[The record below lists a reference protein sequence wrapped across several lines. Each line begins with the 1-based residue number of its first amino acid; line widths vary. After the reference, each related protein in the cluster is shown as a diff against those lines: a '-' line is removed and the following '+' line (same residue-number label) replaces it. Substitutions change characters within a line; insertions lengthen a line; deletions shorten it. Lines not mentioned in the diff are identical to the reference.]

1 MSGKVII
8 RSIMGLVVGSMG
20 GCVGG
25 CLPAVILEASTPKT
39 NAFMHHDFPVIL
51 IYGGILTGA
60 IIGFYNPIR
69 KEAKEKDEA
78 REKQQRWDAEWK
90 AQKEAEEL
98 KNREN
103 EKTQLKK
110 MREELSSLS
119 STSHET
125 FLRIPKLV
133 HTANHHLNRA
143 EEEFSEGAFAPF
155 WDEVEIATKK
165 LAEYKNQIELIN
177 YYAKKHREVYD
188 CYVEK
193 YRCVSDNVDELV
205 PQFNLPIAELIDARP
220 SAARLAAIVRKAQK
234 NFEFS
239 TIYEQRKTNKLLV
252 SGFSTLASAIYSIGD
267 AITSSLNDLSKNLEF
282 HFDELLEA
290 SNDQKELLEAHS
302 RQQEGISNLVR
313 SATDEYKKRTIR
325 DAASRKQFEKDLI
338 DRADEHADQ
347 LKKQNEILVKIQK
360 REKE

>member
-1 MSGKVII
+1 MSFKTII
-8 RSIMGLVVGSMG
+8 KSITGLIVGSMG

-25 CLPAVILEASTPKT
+25 CVPAVVLELSTSKA
-39 NAFMHHDFPVIL
+39 NVFMHSKLPELI
-51 IYGGILTGA
+51 IYGGITAGA
-60 IIGFYNPIR
+60 IIGFYIPIR
-69 KEAKEKDEA
+69 KELKEKAEV

-90 AQKEAEEL
+90 AQKAAE
-98 KNREN
+98 KR
-103 EKTQLKK
+103 K
-110 MREELSSLS
+110 MREELSSLLS
-119 STSHET
+119 ISHET
-125 FLRIPKLV
+125 FLSIPKLV
-133 HTANHHLNRA
+133 HTADHHLNRA

-165 LAEYKNQIELIN
+165 LAEYKNKIELIN
-177 YYAKKHREVYD
+177 YYAKKHREVSD

-193 YRCVSDNVDELV
+193 YRGASDNVDEPV
-205 PQFNLPIAELIDARP
+205 HRFNLPIAELIDARQ

-267 AITSSLNDLSKNLEF
+267 AITSSLNDLSKNLDF
-282 HFDELLEA
+282 NFDELLEA

-313 SATDEYKKRTIR
+313 NATEEYKKRTTR

-338 DRADEHADQ
+338 DRAVEHADQ

-360 REKE
+360 GEKE